1 MKEKGK
7 KKEFIYFIKII
18 LLGESGVGKTSLINV
33 YFDNNFNNNEISTG
47 SVKESFNTEKI
58 NNKIYKIN
66 IWDTMGQ
73 EKYRSLVKTF
83 INESNIVIFVYD
95 ITRKKTFTELK
106 YWVDKTKEE
115 LTNEKAIFGVA
126 GNKIDLIE
134 NLEIDKNE
142 GEKFAKSIGALFCE
156 TSAKEN
162 PKTFKSFIQ
171 ELLKKMDISDNS
183 MQNEENFIQNDI
195 VSFKLNKNKKKNN
208 KKKCCL

>member
-1 MKEKGK
+1 MKEKDK